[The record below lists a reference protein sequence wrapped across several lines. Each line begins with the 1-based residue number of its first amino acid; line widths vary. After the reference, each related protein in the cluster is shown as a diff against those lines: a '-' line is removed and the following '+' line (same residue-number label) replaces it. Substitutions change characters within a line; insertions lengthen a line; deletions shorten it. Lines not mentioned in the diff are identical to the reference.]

1 MQSGSAEMAS
11 HIEVIRAPS
20 EASPFLIIKKPRGM
34 SSAPLSEE
42 EKNCA
47 ASVAASLFPSLKNV
61 KGKKPYEYGL
71 IHRLDTEASGLLLIA
86 ATDEAYA
93 FLSEAQR
100 KGDFI
105 KTYCALCSD
114 DEANAASLGGFPK
127 APRMGLLKKGDAFS
141 VSSYFRAYGKGRKSV
156 RPVTE
161 DSNAAALK
169 KKGAALYTT
178 RIKIAERMQG
188 GVIAECSIA
197 RGFRHQVRCH
207 LAWNGLPVVG
217 DELYNAR
224 FGGGPLEFECVALEF
239 PNPATGE
246 RVREEADFFAV

>member
-1 MQSGSAEMAS
+1 MPIAR
-11 HIEVIRAPS
+11 IEVIREPS
-20 EASPFLIIKKPRGM
+20 KDSSFLIIKKPRGM
-34 SSAPLSEE
+34 PSAPLSEG

-47 ASVAASLFPSLKNV
+47 VSVAASLFPSLKNV

-93 FLSEAQR
+93 FFSEAQK

-105 KTYCALCSD
+105 KTYRALCSD
-114 DEANAASLGGFPK
+114 DEGNAARLGGFPK
-127 APRMGLLKKGDAFS
+127 PVSMRPLKAGDEFS
-141 VSSYFRAYGKGRKSV
+141 ASSYFRAYGRGRKSV

-169 KKGAALYTT
+169 KKGRALYTT
-178 RIKIAERMQG
+178 HIKIAERTRE
-188 GVIAECSIA
+188 GVITECSIA

-224 FGGGPLEFECVALEF
+224 FGGGPLEFECIALEF

-246 RVREEADFFAV
+246 RVRVEADFFAV